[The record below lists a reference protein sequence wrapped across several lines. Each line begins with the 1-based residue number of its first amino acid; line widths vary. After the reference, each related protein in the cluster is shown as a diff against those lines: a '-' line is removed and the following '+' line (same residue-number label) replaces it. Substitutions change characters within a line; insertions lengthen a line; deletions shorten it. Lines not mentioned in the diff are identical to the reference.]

1 MNITNNI
8 PIKNIYYMLTYAFKE
23 LKHNNYEY
31 IAGESFD
38 NIYDLFAEIF
48 SKGISYLL
56 KQGLHTEYIL
66 KENTIAT
73 LRGKL
78 DIQETIKER
87 IAKRTRLACEYDE
100 LTINNVYNAILKTT
114 VTILVNKEDVKIE
127 RKRELRKLMIY
138 FDGVHEIIPSMIKWN
153 QLRYDRNSR
162 TYQMIHSLCY
172 FVLQNLLLSTDCGN
186 TKMPQFSDEHMNLL
200 FQRFVMEYYRK
211 HHPDYKAT
219 PKQIKWNFCENSI
232 NSSNILP
239 IMKSDITLTLG
250 ERTLIIDTKYY
261 SKNLQEHF
269 GKFTVSS
276 PNFYQIHSYV
286 MNEDKGHTGK
296 VDGMLLY
303 AKTQAEIQ
311 PNGDFKTNDG
321 NVVMV
326 RTLDLSCDFENIK
339 MELDTLI
346 NYQV

>member
-1 MNITNNI
+1 
-8 PIKNIYYMLTYAFKE
+8 MLTYAFKE

-31 IAGESFD
+31 ISGENFD
-38 NIYDLFAEIF
+38 NIYDLFAEII
-48 SKGISYLL
+48 SKGVSYLL
-56 KQGLHTEYIL
+56 KQGLHKEYIL
-66 KENTIAT
+66 KEDTIAT

-87 IAKRTRLACEYDE
+87 IAKRTHLACEYDE
-100 LTINNVYNAILKTT
+100 LTINNVYNAIIKTT
-114 VTILVNKEDVKIE
+114 VAILVNKQDVKIE

-138 FDGVHEIIPSMIKWN
+138 FDGVDEIIPSMIKWN
-153 QLRYDRNSR
+153 QVTYDRNSR

-172 FVLQNLLLSTDCGN
+172 FVLQSLLLSTDCGN
-186 TKMPQFSDEHMNLL
+186 TKMPQFSDEYMNLL

-211 HHPDYKAT
+211 HHPKYKAT
-219 PKQIKWNFCENSI
+219 SKQIKWNFCENSI

-239 IMKSDITLTLG
+239 IMQSDITLILG

-276 PNFYQIHSYV
+276 PNFYQIHTYV

-311 PNGDFKTNDG
+311 PKGDFKTNEG
-321 NVVMV
+321 NMLMV

-339 MELDTLI
+339 TELDTLV
-346 NYQV
+346 NYHV